1 MWAVIRRCSLA
12 IWETSWSDVLG
23 CTNCLPGAC
32 LKTWLNSIQDK
43 AYDPV
48 KDIPGEI
55 GSFLLT
61 LSHHNRISHAFKQ
74 LPHHSVSVD
83 SPWQQVVLMWDHE
96 VSEKTLRQETKAH
109 SFLLLPLGYFSL
121 ESHSKA
127 IFTFTPGLEY
137 SLLSEILLCYI
148 ILNWFYCIRHAVWNV
163 TWLMRFMPHTN
174 LHTQAKSHAT

>member
-1 MWAVIRRCSLA
+1 MLTCHLGNFLIWCTGLHKLLTWCMSENLTKLDSRQSL
-12 IWETSWSDVLG
+12 WSRQRHPWRD
-23 CTNCLPGAC
+23 
-32 LKTWLNSIQDK
+32 
-43 AYDPV
+43 
-48 KDIPGEI
+48 

-163 TWLMRFMPHTN
+163 TWLMHFMPHTN